1 MLLAGKFVRLNF
13 IHRHMRCHSI
23 GKLEMLFILAFHEN
37 RKDLFF
43 SSLSFTTDTG
53 PLPMMLW

>member
-1 MLLAGKFVRLNF
+1 MLLAGKFVRLDF
-13 IHRHMRCHSI
+13 IHRHMHCHSV
-23 GKLEMLFILAFHEN
+23 GKLEMLLSWHSMKIVRIF
-37 RKDLFF
+37 FF

>member
-1 MLLAGKFVRLNF
+1 MLLAGKFVRLDF

-23 GKLEMLFILAFHEN
+23 SKLEMLFILAFHEIV
-37 RKDLFF
+37 RIFFF